1 MNIATLEDIKA
12 MKEEILSHLNKLS
25 EQIGTKKENDEWLTC
40 EEVKEKYKVKST
52 TTIYKLLKPHK
63 MGGKNL
69 FKKSEIESML
79 LKMNTNQ

>member
-12 MKEEILSHLNKLS
+12 MKDEILSRLNILS
-25 EQIGTKKENDEWLTC
+25 EQIASKKSDEEWLTC

-69 FKKSEIESML
+69 FKKSEIEAGL
-79 LKMNTNQ
+79 LKTENNL